1 MKSFLNKA
9 LIQKNESLYSF
20 LYRNLKVNYHDK
32 LESVVQGG
40 RFTFNNY
47 LDETSAGFQEIN
59 KLARQGVNK
68 NPFSLSLNQ
77 FDKILFNE
85 KTPNKNQKSMVY
97 QLKKTKFCPQCLVEN
112 FYHRLFWDI
121 SLITICTVH
130 KKMLIDK
137 CDICGKSI
145 PLSRLM
151 RNRCL
156 CGNAYTNIRAKQT
169 FIEEHLESQVTIQ
182 CFLLEPQHVVKIEK
196 NGRLNAKEFFSLYF
210 LFCRLIQ
217 NVSTKNLLFEKWNLK
232 TDKIFLDGK
241 NGGYNDLET
250 MTIIV
255 TVLYQLIVYPFQKLS
270 MLIDG
275 IDDVQN
281 SKNIEAVSARR
292 YNILKDIILH
302 HRGGYYYDAYSKY
315 VSELSNEY
323 TNDRE
328 IIKHK
333 PLENQYVPVNE
344 AVKLLKSNCTKFDD
358 LLENEK
364 IKVKETIKSKREV
377 MLGDKASIEVYK
389 EVQNEIWTIIDVCE
403 CLGIDYHIAQQLID
417 YELII
422 PYRESSID
430 GSFKKRFNKKEVEE
444 CLSSLLKSLIIL
456 QPFNDEWI
464 PIQKVTYLLRKS
476 YGAILLEIKQ
486 GRLQAAIS
494 EDKMN
499 LSDLYISK
507 SDVEQYNNI
516 NKQLRINQLGYVLG
530 EVQKI
535 FQCGTSKIKKLID
548 AEIFTVMQVTNN
560 NGIIIT
566 YFSKESVEKHV
577 MEQKRC
583 SREEMNK
590 YIEQR
595 IFL

>member
-1 MKSFLNKA
+1 MKSFLNKV

-20 LYRNLKVNYHDK
+20 LYRNIKVNYHDD

-47 LDETSAGFQEIN
+47 LDETSRGFQEIN

-85 KTPNKNQKSMVY
+85 KIPNKNKRSMVY
-97 QLKKTKFCPQCLVEN
+97 DLKKTKFCPQCLVEN

-137 CDICGKSI
+137 CDMCGRSI
-145 PLSRLM
+145 RLSWLM

-156 CGNAYTNIRAKQT
+156 CSNAYTHIQT
-169 FIEEHLESQVTIQ
+169 KPTSIEEHLESQEAIQ
-182 CFLLEPQHVVKIEK
+182 RFLLESQHVVKIEK

-217 NVSTKNLLFEKWNLK
+217 KVSTKNLLFEKWNLK

-281 SKNIEAVSARR
+281 SKNTEAVSARR

-302 HRGGYYYDAYSKY
+302 PRGGYYYDAYSKY
-315 VSELSNEY
+315 VRELNNGY
-323 TNDRE
+323 TNDKM
-328 IIKHK
+328 IIKHGPFK
-333 PLENQYVPVNE
+333 NQYAPVNE
-344 AVKLLKSNCTKFDD
+344 TM
-358 LLENEK
+358 
-364 IKVKETIKSKREV
+364 KVTATIKSKREV
-377 MLGDKASIEVYK
+377 MLGDKVSVEVNK
-389 EVQNEIWTIIDVCE
+389 EMQNEIWTIIDVCE
-403 CLGIDYHIAQQLID
+403 YLGIDYHIAQQLID

-422 PYRESSID
+422 PSKESSID
-430 GSFKKRFNKKEVEE
+430 GSFKKRFNKKKVEGF
-444 CLSSLLKSLIIL
+444 LSSLLKSLIIL
-456 QPFNDEWI
+456 QPSNDEWI
-464 PIQKVTYLLRKS
+464 PISKVMYLLRKR
-476 YGAILLEIKQ
+476 YGAILLEVKQ

-499 LSDLYISK
+499 LSGLYISK
-507 SDVEQYNNI
+507 SDVEQYNKI
-516 NKQLRINQLGYVLG
+516 NKQLRIKQLGYVLG

-535 FQCGTSKIKKLID
+535 FRCGMPKIKKMID
-548 AEIFTVMQVTNN
+548 VGTFTVIQVTNN

-566 YFSKESVEKHV
+566 YFSKESIEEYLMKLKGWSH
-577 MEQKRC
+577 
-583 SREEMNK
+583 EEMDK
-590 YIEQR
+590 YIEQK